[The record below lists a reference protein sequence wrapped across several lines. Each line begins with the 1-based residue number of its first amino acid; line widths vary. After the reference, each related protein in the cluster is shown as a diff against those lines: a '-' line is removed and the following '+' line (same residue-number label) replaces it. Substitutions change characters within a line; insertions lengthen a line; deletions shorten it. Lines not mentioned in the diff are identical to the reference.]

1 MWINPY
7 DAQVYEL
14 SLFLSYTKIV
24 IDTRV
29 YRRHPDMSEELILN
43 ACKRIIQFGY
53 REPPGVRYVFASAP
67 IAGEP
72 QIEVIGTL
80 LEDGTFEIFHAMR
93 LREKIAQELRLVRS
107 GRNTRSRRRS

>member
-7 DAQVYEL
+7 DSQIYEL
-14 SLFLSYTKIV
+14 STFLGYTEIE

-43 ACKRIIQFGY
+43 ACRRVIQIGY

-67 IAGEP
+67 RAGEP
-72 QIEVIGTL
+72 QIEIVGTL
-80 LEDGTFEIFHAMR
+80 LDDGTFVVFHAMQ
-93 LREKIAQELRLVRS
+93 LREKIARELRLVKG
-107 GRNTRSRRRS
+107 GRTTKGRRK

>member
-7 DAQVYEL
+7 DSQIYEL
-14 SLFLSYTKIV
+14 STFLGYTEIE

-29 YRRHPDMSEELILN
+29 YKRHPDMSEELILN
-43 ACKRIIQFGY
+43 ACRRIIQIGY

-72 QIEVIGTL
+72 QIEIVGTL
-80 LEDGTFEIFHAMR
+80 LEEGTFVIFHAMK
-93 LREKIAQELRLVRS
+93 LREKIARELRLVRS
-107 GRNTRSRRRS
+107 GRSTRTGR